1 MTIKESI
8 QKLGLTE
15 MEAQCMQSLI
25 NGLYAEAGF
34 SDVDATDI
42 ADDTGIPKKSVRGV
56 LANLVKKGLITIDDP
71 GTGYQ
76 IIYLKP
82 EWYHLHS
89 EGWVEDLKCWAH
101 AGWVTGEQKTSINQ

>member
-1 MTIKESI
+1 MIIKEDI

-25 NGLYAEAGF
+25 HGLYAEAGF

-42 ADDTGIPKKSVRGV
+42 AHDTKIPIKSVRGV
-56 LANLVKKGLITIDDP
+56 LANLVKKGLIDIEDN
-71 GTGYQ
+71 GAGYQ

-89 EGWVEDLKCWAH
+89 VRWVEDLKIWSW
-101 AGWVTGEQKTSINQ
+101 GESIEQKTTINQ